1 MLAKNNASRIR
12 TKLLIK
18 IAETFLNDD
27 IENIDRLPLNLRP
40 KDEDHNRCCVY
51 KDRAIIK
58 YRTMAT
64 LGHSIEDETDELKP
78 LSVYAKEA
86 LEREEDDKPVLTV
99 IDIACSGCIKAQ
111 YMVTNACRG
120 CLAQPCRLNCP
131 KDAIT
136 IVNGQAKIDPELCIN
151 CGKCKEVCPYHAI
164 IHVPIPCEEACP
176 VNAISKDEDGK
187 EHIDHEK
194 CINCGKCL
202 VSCPF
207 GAIVETSQII
217 DVIKNIKNK
226 DKKMVAMLAPAIVG
240 QFPGTIKNMATALKK
255 LGFNKVVEVASGA
268 DITTNK
274 EAEEFVENMK
284 KGQEFMTTSCCPA
297 YVNAVNKHIPEL
309 KPFVSHTETPMYY
322 TAEMVKDEDPN
333 ATTIFIGPCLAKRVE
348 AQRSN
353 LVDFVLTF
361 EEIGAMLVAKD
372 IMVAECEETEFDTI
386 SEASAQGRGFPITGG
401 VAAAVAHKV
410 GDKAEIKV
418 EKIDGLD
425 AVSMKRLKK
434 FAQKGC
440 EGCNI
445 VEVMCCEG
453 GCVAGPR
460 VLALPK
466 KATRQVE
473 KYVDNSEDLK

>member
-1 MLAKNNASRIR
+1 MLPKNNASRIR

-27 IENIDRLPLNLRP
+27 VNKIDRLPLDLRP
-40 KDEDHNRCCVY
+40 KDEHHNRCCIY
-51 KDRAIIK
+51 KDRAILK
-58 YRTMAT
+58 YRTMAA

-78 LSVYAKEA
+78 LSAYAKEA
-86 LEREEDDKPVLTV
+86 LARERDDKPVLTV

-131 KDAIT
+131 KDCIT
-136 IVNGQAKIDPELCIN
+136 IVDGQAKIDANACVN

-176 VNAISKDEDGK
+176 VDAISKDESGK
-187 EHIDHEK
+187 EVIDHDK
-194 CINCGKCL
+194 CVNCGKCL

-217 DVIKNIKNK
+217 DVIRNIKDQNK
-226 DKKMVAMLAPAIVG
+226 KLVAMLAPAVVG
-240 QFPGTIKNMATALKK
+240 QFPGTIKNLAAALKQF
-255 LGFNKVVEVASGA
+255 GFDKVVEVASGA
-268 DITTNK
+268 DTTIIK
-274 EAEEFVENMK
+274 EAEEFIEKMEE
-284 KGQEFMTTSCCPA
+284 GHDFMTTSCCPA

-309 KPFVSHTETPMYY
+309 KPFVSSTETPMYY
-322 TAEMVKDEDPN
+322 TAEMVKKEDPE

-348 AQRSN
+348 SQKYDV
-353 LVDFVLTF
+353 VDFVLTF
-361 EEIGAMLVAKD
+361 EEIGALLVAKD
-372 IMVAECEETEFDTI
+372 IMVAECYEIEFDTLE
-386 SEASAQGRGFPITGG
+386 EASAQGRGFPITGG
-401 VAAAVAHKV
+401 VAGAVAHRV
-410 GDKAEIKV
+410 GDKAEVKP

-425 AVSMKRLKK
+425 AASMKKLKR
-434 FAQKGC
+434 FANKGC
-440 EGCNI
+440 PGCNI

-460 VLALPK
+460 TLALPK
-466 KATRQVE
+466 KSTRQVE
-473 KYVDNSEDLK
+473 KYVTDSDDIK